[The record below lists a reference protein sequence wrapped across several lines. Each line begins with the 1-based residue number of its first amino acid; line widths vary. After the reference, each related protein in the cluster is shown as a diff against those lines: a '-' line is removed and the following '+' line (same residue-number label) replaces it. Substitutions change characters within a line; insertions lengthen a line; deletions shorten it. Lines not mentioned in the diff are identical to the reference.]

1 MKSATTVIGAAAVSA
16 AVALVA
22 FAAAGA
28 AVIVAT
34 VAIAAPAAADTDT
47 PDPFASVERWNPGL
61 IFEPR
66 SGAKDND
73 MGPRKSVGLEVH
85 TVRQVGDPGFGPK
98 PMRPRP

>member
-1 MKSATTVIGAAAVSA
+1 MKNIVAIIPAAAVA
-16 AVALVA
+16 ASVLL
-22 FAAAGA
+22 
-28 AVIVAT
+28 
-34 VAIAAPAAADTDT
+34 AAPAAAEPTE
-47 PDPFASVERWNPGL
+47 PSDPFASVERWNPGL

>member
-1 MKSATTVIGAAAVSA
+1 MKNIVAIIPAAAVA
-16 AVALVA
+16 ASILL
-22 FAAAGA
+22 
-28 AVIVAT
+28 
-34 VAIAAPAAADTDT
+34 AAPAAAEPTE
-47 PDPFASVERWNPGL
+47 PSDPFASVERWNPGL

-73 MGPRKSVGLEVH
+73 MGPRKSVGFEVH